1 MAETLSRRE
10 LLQRGALG
18 GAGLLLAP
26 SLFGCSETSG
36 RAGSADRRRRRRA
49 RRPGLRVPAA
59 AAGLGCTVYEA
70 NPERIGGR
78 CWTAREFAGGQT
90 AEHGGEFIDSRH
102 KRIRALAKRFGFEL
116 TDLYAVPNPGN
127 PRLWLNGAR
136 RHRSELR
143 ASRRVFQ
150 RRLEAAA
157 GRVGPYGYADATPAA
172 RAFDELSVAD
182 WLDDNCPG
190 GSRGEQGQPSG
201 RRWRA
206 SSASTPTG

>member
-10 LLQRGALG
+10 LLQRGALS

-26 SLFGCSETSG
+26 SLLGCSEPGG
-36 RAGSADRRRRRRA
+36 RAGPRIVVVGA
-49 RRPGLRVPAA
+49 GLAGLACAYRLRQR
-59 AAGLGCTVYEA
+59 GLGCTVYEA

-78 CWTAREFAGGQT
+78 CWTAREFAGEQT

-102 KRIRALAKRFGFEL
+102 KRIRALAKRFGFRL

-136 RHRSELR
+136 RHRRQLR
-143 ASRRVFQ
+143 GSRRLFQ

-157 GRVGPYGYADATPAA
+157 RRVGPYGYADATPAA

-190 GSRGEQGQPSG
+190 GSRG
-201 RRWRA
+201 
-206 SSASTPTG
+206 